1 MARPSNSDEPER
13 ARTLSTLFARHG
25 NRILGFARNLVRSRR
40 TVEDADDLVQD
51 ASAEFLKRPRT
62 YQSESHFLHLFLG
75 FVRNAFHSRGR
86 HRGAQ
91 KRGGDVRNQ
100 PLPTTGLDLPDP
112 ATGPQTAVERT
123 EVRELLL
130 KRLHTLKPDYRQVIL
145 LRLQS
150 ELEWQEIATRM
161 ELPTADAARKK
172 YQYAMQHLERLVPEL
187 ESEPPAEQAGQ
198 ADQG

>member
-1 MARPSNSDEPER
+1 
-13 ARTLSTLFARHG
+13 
-25 NRILGFARNLVRSRR
+25 
-40 TVEDADDLVQD
+40 
-51 ASAEFLKRPRT
+51 
-62 YQSESHFLHLFLG
+62 
-75 FVRNAFHSRGR
+75 
-86 HRGAQ
+86 
-91 KRGGDVRNQ
+91 VRNQ

-123 EVRELLL
+123 EVRDLLL